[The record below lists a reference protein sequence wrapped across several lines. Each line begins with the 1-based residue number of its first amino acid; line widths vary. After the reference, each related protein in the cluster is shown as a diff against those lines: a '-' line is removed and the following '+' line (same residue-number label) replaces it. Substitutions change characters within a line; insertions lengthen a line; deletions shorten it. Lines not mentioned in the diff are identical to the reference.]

1 MRADHLSESRAKT
14 TERKRWQGV
23 GDVDLKPRKMII
35 TFLMIF
41 LVSFV
46 LACIQF
52 YLHIHFDRPIIFSF
66 LYFIVMVLFLVL
78 TVPLIIDLLSR
89 SERTIRGKII
99 SIEGRIINMLTED
112 KKLKRIKINNS
123 AVREMLKP
131 DQYIQV
137 SLTTLMSFPI
147 LIKQLDKDEL
157 IENEF
162 MYNENHKSIYR
173 KR

>member
-1 MRADHLSESRAKT
+1 
-14 TERKRWQGV
+14 
-23 GDVDLKPRKMII
+23 
-35 TFLMIF
+35 
-41 LVSFV
+41 
-46 LACIQF
+46 
-52 YLHIHFDRPIIFSF
+52 
-66 LYFIVMVLFLVL
+66 LVL

>member
-41 LVSFV
+41 LVNFV

-52 YLHIHFDRPIIFSF
+52 YLHIHFDSPIIFSF